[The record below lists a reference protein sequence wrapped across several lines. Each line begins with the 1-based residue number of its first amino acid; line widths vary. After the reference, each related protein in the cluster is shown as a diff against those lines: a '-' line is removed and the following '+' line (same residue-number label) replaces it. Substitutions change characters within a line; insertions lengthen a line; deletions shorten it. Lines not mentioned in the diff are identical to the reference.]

1 MTDIGTVL
9 SCIDGELF
17 QNAWVVD
24 DDRTGRLIRFD

>member
-1 MTDIGTVL
+1 MTGSVL
-9 SCIDGELF
+9 SRVDGELF